1 MDGPKRFRG
10 ATGQKQAALETPM
23 MGARGKTPRATTANA
38 RRSHCITVIA
48 EGRNRE
54 VALCCLDLHMPHE
67 MLVSSMVDSRSFVET
82 ISLLESY
89 QPVEILMVDAGTPRQ
104 LHLEVKKRF
113 KNSTTRIVAIARKY
127 YDQSKGAEDLK
138 RVAVNA
144 FDTSL
149 LKNHVVMGAV
159 ACLMKYIEFIQG
171 VYIAQKTIKV
181 VLTMASPVLLMD
193 YATIA
198 ALEITRG
205 ARNGSIQHSLVA
217 KIDNTRTSIGRRLLR
232 QTILRPSCALETIQA
247 RQDVVDVFLNYPSL
261 FFDVLEILPDF
272 ADLDKMLSQL
282 VMVPKVITARTSQ
295 QGVINVVALKST
307 LELLPQLHECLSNA
321 TSHMDEPV
329 KLLQSIIVSLQCD
342 EFIAIQESID
352 RVIDPNSQWN
362 RSVRHMKING
372 SLAVKA
378 GIDGKLDVARATY
391 LSTIDSINERVEE
404 YQDRF
409 GIAIKLHFSV
419 GRGYHLLIP
428 NATGQIQQMHDPASR
443 NSVVLIAIVALAC
456 TTKDISSLNSR
467 TKECMNDIYQLSYGV
482 INALLDEIR
491 PFVCNLYAMVESVA
505 LLDMLLRFKRTLFLS
520 VQRHDSYRYLD
531 CRPQMCPDG
540 NLVIKKGRHPLIEQV
555 VQDRPF
561 VPNDVPCASCSVL
574 LVITGPNCSGKST
587 YLKTTAI
594 ITLLAHMGCFV
605 PATEA
610 RIPLRTRIFTR
621 FGTSDDME
629 ENASTFTVEMLELAF
644 ILDNLTARSLILMDE
659 LGRGTSN
666 EEGLAIA
673 WSACETLMQTKAYTC
688 FATHFHGLR
697 ELSTMYANCRNF
709 HLQATNTS
717 TNLLDFKYKLSDGP
731 SDRSHGY
738 GIQMAK
744 ICGIPASTVRDA
756 EALQETM
763 LSTQDVD
770 MNLVVDHRNKNLN
783 NKLLHRLMALRD
795 SKLDDGVLRRRL
807 QHLRE
812 QFIDD

>member
-10 ATGQKQAALETPM
+10 TTGQRQVASETPV
-23 MGARGKTPRATTANA
+23 MGTRGKTPRATTANA

-113 KNSTTRIVAIARKY
+113 KNSTTRIVAIVRKY

-138 RVAVNA
+138 RVAVNS

-205 ARNGSIQHSLVA
+205 ARNGLIQHSLVA
-217 KIDNTRTSIGRRLLR
+217 KIDNTRTTIGRRLLR

-247 RQDVVDVFLNYPSL
+247 RQDVVGVFLNNPSL

-321 TSHMDEPV
+321 TSYMDEPV
-329 KLLQSIIVSLQCD
+329 ELLESIITSLRCD
-342 EFIAIQESID
+342 EFIVIQESID

-362 RSVRHMKING
+362 RSVRHMKISG

-404 YQDRF
+404 YQDQF

-428 NATGQIQQMHDPASR
+428 NGGARDIPQIFEQRVKFSK
-443 NSVVLIAIVALAC
+443 SLAC

-482 INALLDEIR
+482 INALMDEIR
-491 PFVCNLYAMVESVA
+491 PFVCHLYAMVESVA
-505 LLDMLLRFKRTLFLS
+505 LLDMLLSFTNLVALS
-520 VQRHDSYRYLD
+520 PVDQPY
-531 CRPQMCPDG
+531 CRPQMCPGG
-540 NLVIKKGRHPLIEQV
+540 NFVIKKGRHPLIEQV

-561 VPNDVPCASCSVL
+561 VPNDVFLDPVTNFN
-574 LVITGPNCSGKST
+574 VITGPNCSGKST

-594 ITLLAHMGCFV
+594 ITLLAHMGCYV

-644 ILDNLTARSLILMDE
+644 ILDNLTARSLILIDE

-666 EEGLAIA
+666 DEGLAIA

-770 MNLVVDHRNKNLN
+770 MNLVVNHRNKNLN

-795 SKLDDGVLRRRL
+795 SKLDDGALRRRL